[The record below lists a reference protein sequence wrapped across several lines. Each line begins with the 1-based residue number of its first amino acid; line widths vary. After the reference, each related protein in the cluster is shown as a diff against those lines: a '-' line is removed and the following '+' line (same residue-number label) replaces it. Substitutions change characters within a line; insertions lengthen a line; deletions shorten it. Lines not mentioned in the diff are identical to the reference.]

1 MANVTLKEFSGII
14 STLEILMIKKYC
26 LRNYLD
32 SYKEVIN
39 DFVVNFDPEKTKDP
53 MKQRKTLKMTKKQL
67 QDSEFIGKLKAF
79 RDLEFINI
87 KNPEYVLSIVAE
99 EQYTNLMQREK
110 PNPIDV
116 EGLKSIL

>member
-1 MANVTLKEFSGII
+1 MKRAYTEIMILSEGAGSMANVTLKEFSGII

-53 MKQRKTLKMTKKQL
+53 MK
-67 QDSEFIGKLKAF
+67 
-79 RDLEFINI
+79 
-87 KNPEYVLSIVAE
+87 
-99 EQYTNLMQREK
+99 
-110 PNPIDV
+110 
-116 EGLKSIL
+116 